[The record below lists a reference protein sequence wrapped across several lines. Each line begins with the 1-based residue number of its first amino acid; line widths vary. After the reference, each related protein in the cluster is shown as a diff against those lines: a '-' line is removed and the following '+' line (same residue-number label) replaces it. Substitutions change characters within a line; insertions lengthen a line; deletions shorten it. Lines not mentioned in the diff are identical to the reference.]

1 MFLSLPPSLSPYSL
15 LIRYP
20 SEGRE
25 QSRPRGFS
33 RKVLNCLSDYNI
45 TSILFYY
52 KFRTCCSTISFSW
65 NRILFFFF
73 TIFSFFAFHA
83 LYTDQLSR
91 VLLSRNYFKDKYQ
104 SYFNFNF
111 EYKNSSIKFDHDKG

>member
-1 MFLSLPPSLSPYSL
+1 MFLSLPPSLSPHSL

-65 NRILFFFF
+65 NRILFFLQYFLFSRF
-73 TIFSFFAFHA
+73 T
-83 LYTDQLSR
+83 LSI
-91 VLLSRNYFKDKYQ
+91 LTNYLAYCYHEIISKININRILILIYK
-104 SYFNFNF
+104 
-111 EYKNSSIKFDHDKG
+111 YKNSSIKFDHDKG